1 MTLHS
6 AIRPADGG
14 SAASD
19 SAAAVTPDVTPLRL
33 AIWAILFQLAWNAKR
48 LPDILREGWM
58 PDADDFMRLHQIR
71 NWLAGHG
78 WFDASVPRMDPGTGG
93 DLHWSRLVDVPI
105 GFLIR
110 FLELFASPVM
120 AERMAAIVWPTM
132 LLVCLVLIVAAICE
146 RTVPQ
151 GNKLLTLLF
160 TVMCVPAMAEFA
172 PGRIDHHS
180 VQIVLFSLALLGLV
194 NRDRSWGS
202 YLIGVSIACSIA
214 IGIDTFLL
222 LLVLLA
228 FLGLD
233 WALGRDPDGAGLLRT
248 AVAMSGAVI
257 ALFLVSVPP
266 SQWLVARPDAIS
278 IFFVALL
285 LAVSAG
291 FGLLFLLSRSLPQ
304 ASGGK
309 NCPSSNDY
317 GQLIV

>member
-6 AIRPADGG
+6 AIRPADCG

-19 SAAAVTPDVTPLRL
+19 SAAAATPNVTPLRL

-78 WFDASVPRMDPGTGG
+78 WFDASEPRMDPGTGG

-110 FLELFASPVM
+110 FLELLASPVM

-132 LLVCLVLIVAAICE
+132 LLVSLVLIVAAICD
-146 RTVPQ
+146 RTAPQ

-172 PGRIDHHS
+172 PG
-180 VQIVLFSLALLGLV
+180 
-194 NRDRSWGS
+194 
-202 YLIGVSIACSIA
+202 VSIITACRSCCSLWHCSA
-214 IGIDTFLL
+214 WSTGT
-222 LLVLLA
+222 
-228 FLGLD
+228 
-233 WALGRDPDGAGLLRT
+233 GAGAAT
-248 AVAMSGAVI
+248 
-257 ALFLVSVPP
+257 
-266 SQWLVARPDAIS
+266 
-278 IFFVALL
+278 
-285 LAVSAG
+285 
-291 FGLLFLLSRSLPQ
+291 
-304 ASGGK
+304 
-309 NCPSSNDY
+309 
-317 GQLIV
+317 